1 MVGVK
6 TVVGIQQPEDRKS
19 FRALRGFLKKQR
31 KQEEKEADQQSGAQL
46 PEAVSVIKEARQPE
60 NLALMGRFVP
70 QMFALSTFT
79 LATAFPFVSGPQIST
94 RGALIGKGMYGSGPF
109 RFDPWELY
117 LDGKISSMSAVLLG
131 AVGEGKSSLAKSMAL
146 RFLLHGYKLAVM
158 TDSKGEWTVVVQ
170 AVGGSV
176 IEVGPGRDARIN
188 PLDPG
193 TRPSRMTNGQPMTD
207 DGWRSMVRSRRM
219 TLLKTLVGILV
230 LRDLQSTEHSA
241 LSHALD
247 ASVEKYGTEHV
258 LLPHLVDFLRNP
270 DPDMDPELRKAYL
283 NLSYAL
289 DRTKEGD
296 LAGMF
301 DGPTTVDFD
310 ASKPAVSVDTSALSG
325 ASSEAK
331 RIVNAC
337 VGSWVEAMVTNPD
350 GGKRLCVYEEG
361 WDNIN
366 SEADLE
372 RMVVSW
378 KLARHYGIFNLLV
391 IHKLGDLNL
400 AGDSGSRMNSMAQSL
415 LADAGIKIVYRQDE
429 SELKHLA
436 DKLGLSQRECD
447 IVRSLK
453 KGQGLWRIN
462 QDSYCV
468 ENILTAAEKD
478 LLNTDARIV
487 EGLNDEEWEDAA

>member
-1 MVGVK
+1 MVK
-6 TVVGIQQPEDRKS
+6 TVAGIEAPGERKY
-19 FRALRGFLKKQR
+19 FRNLKATLVKQFR
-31 KQEEKEADQQSGAQL
+31 KEQRETEQQSGANL
-46 PEAVSVIKEARQPE
+46 PEAGSKFKEMSQQE
-60 NLALMGRFVP
+60 NLALMLKFNP
-70 QMFALSTFT
+70 QMFSFSTFT
-79 LATAFPFVSGPQIST
+79 MATALPFVSGPQIST
-94 RGALIGKGMYGSGPF
+94 MGPLIGKGMYGSGPF
-109 RFDPWELY
+109 RFDPWEMY
-117 LDGKISSMSAVLLG
+117 KANKISSMSAVLLG
-131 AVGEGKSSLAKSMAL
+131 AVGEGKSSLAKSIAL
-146 RFLLHGYKLAVM
+146 RFLLHGRKLAVM
-158 TDSKGEWTVVVQ
+158 TDSKGEWTDVVQ
-170 AVGGSV
+170 RAGGSV
-176 IEVGPGRDARIN
+176 IEVGPGRPARIN

-193 TRPSRMTNGQPMTD
+193 TRPSRMTNGDPMTD
-207 DGWRSMVRSRRM
+207 EGWKSMVRSRRM
-219 TLLKTLVGILV
+219 SLLKTLIGILI
-230 LRDLQSTEHSA
+230 LRDLESTEHSA

-247 ASVEKYGTEHV
+247 ASVGKYGTEHV
-258 LLPHLVDFLRNP
+258 VLPHLVEFLRSP
-270 DPDMDPELRKAYL
+270 DPDMDPSLRRAYL

-301 DGPTTVDFD
+301 DGPTTVSFD

-325 ASSEAK
+325 ASAEAK
-331 RIVNAC
+331 RIVSAC
-337 VGSWVEAMVTNPD
+337 VGNWVEAMVTNPD
-350 GGKRLCVYEEG
+350 GGQRLCVYEEG

-400 AGDSGSRMNSMAQSL
+400 AGDSGSRMNTMAQSL

-436 DKLGLSQRECD
+436 DKLGLSDRECD

-468 ENILTAAEKD
+468 ENVLTAAEKA
-478 LLNTDARIV
+478 LLNTDKRIV
-487 EGLNDEEWEDAA
+487 EGLADEEWDEVA